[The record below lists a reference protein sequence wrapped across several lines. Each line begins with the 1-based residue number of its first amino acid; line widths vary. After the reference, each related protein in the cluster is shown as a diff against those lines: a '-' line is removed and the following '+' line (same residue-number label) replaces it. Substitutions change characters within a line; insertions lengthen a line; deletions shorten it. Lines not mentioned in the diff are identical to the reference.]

1 MSGERSPERP
11 ICRLLSGGS
20 MTLLEK
26 CQKWHEAGQFPKI
39 IEALEALGEDG
50 RTPELASEL
59 ARAYNNEADP
69 NTSEGRNLSV
79 ELPPGL
85 CLLLSRPGR
94 ARAFTVP
101 TGARSQTRG
110 RGCQRIHGGLSQ
122 ARDVAVLPGSLQ
134 GAHAEGLD
142 GLRRRGGGDP
152 RHDGC

>member
-1 MSGERSPERP
+1 MARSRTSF
-11 ICRLLSGGS
+11 L
-20 MTLLEK
+20 
-26 CQKWHEAGQFPKI
+26 KI

-69 NTSEGRNLSV
+69 NTSEGRLMLHRAI
-79 ELPPGL
+79 ELLEPHEEALGATYL
-85 CLLLSRPGR
+85 WNFRLGYAYYYLDQEGRALSRFRR
-94 ARAFTVP
+94 AHEAKPEDKDAKEFMED
-101 TGARSQTRG
+101 
-110 RGCQRIHGGLSQ
+110 CLK
-122 ARDVAVLPGSLQ
+122 RDVAVLPGSLQ

>member
-1 MSGERSPERP
+1 
-11 ICRLLSGGS
+11 

-69 NTSEGRNLSV
+69 NTSEGRLMLHRAI
-79 ELPPGL
+79 ELLEPHEEALGATYL
-85 CLLLSRPGR
+85 WNFRLGYAYYYLDQEGRALSR
-94 ARAFTVP
+94 FQ

-110 RGCQRIHGGLSQ
+110 QGCQRIHGGLSQ

>member
-1 MSGERSPERP
+1 
-11 ICRLLSGGS
+11 

-69 NTSEGRNLSV
+69 NTSEGRLMLHRAIELLEPHEENLSV